1 MRAHGLPNSAS
12 PLIRS
17 YRLWNYWN
25 LCLDLQ
31 IIKTYTTD
39 KTNED
44 GSFGKVWHQDK
55 WTVAKFWCMKD
66 NRKIKRKSGEN
77 ISLSFAWRKIF
88 DQNLFLQTD
97 ICFWVPW
104 YKFCRWNISRLFL
117 STFYLLSIFIYF
129 YLPVPKDRK
138 TPKKTEKQGSMNYLL
153 QCPLKFYW

>member
-25 LCLDLQ
+25 LFLDLQ
-31 IIKTYTTD
+31 IIKFYTTD

-44 GSFGKVWHQDK
+44 GSCGKIWHQDK
-55 WTVAKFWCMKD
+55 WTVAKFS
-66 NRKIKRKSGEN
+66 NRKIKGKSGEN
-77 ISLSFAWRKIF
+77 QYPSVLHNAKYLIKTYFHRLRHVFEYRDIS
-88 DQNLFLQTD
+88 
-97 ICFWVPW
+97 
-104 YKFCRWNISRLFL
+104 FCRWNISWVFL

-138 TPKKTEKQGSMNYLL
+138 TPKKTENQGSIKYLF
-153 QCPLKFYW
+153 P